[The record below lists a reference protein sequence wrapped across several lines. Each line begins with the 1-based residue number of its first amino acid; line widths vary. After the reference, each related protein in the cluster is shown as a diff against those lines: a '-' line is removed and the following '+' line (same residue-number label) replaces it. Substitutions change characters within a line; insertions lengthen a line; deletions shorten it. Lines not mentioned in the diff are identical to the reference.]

1 MTRGGGL
8 LEAAA
13 AASRLLRGS
22 DGHVRR
28 LLPLRRALT
37 ADAAASVQ
45 QEQQQQHR
53 PLPSPSSNAAAADD
67 DEFASAHARRL
78 REMEASTSMQRATRL
93 ETAAQVSARLR
104 SEQRSGGKASI
115 RSSFSPPS
123 SSSSSSL
130 LPSPDDSSE
139 KSDRSAPPALRD
151 WRDALEAAK
160 MLEPGGDPLTDS
172 FG

>member
-13 AASRLLRGS
+13 AASRLLRRT
-22 DGHVRR
+22 DGAVHR
-28 LLPLRRALT
+28 LIPLRRALT
-37 ADAAASVQ
+37 AEAAESVQ
-45 QEQQQQHR
+45 EEQQHHHHR
-53 PLPSPSSNAAAADD
+53 PLPSPPSNADD

-78 REMEASTSMQRATRL
+78 REMEASTSMRGATRL
-93 ETAAQVSARLR
+93 ETAAQVSERLR

-115 RSSFSPPS
+115 RSSFSP
-123 SSSSSSL
+123 SSSSSL
-130 LPSPDDSSE
+130 LPSPDDSSKE
-139 KSDRSAPPALRD
+139 KSDRSVPPALRD

-160 MLEPGGDPLTDS
+160 MLEPGGDALTDS

>member
-67 DEFASAHARRL
+67 DERRL